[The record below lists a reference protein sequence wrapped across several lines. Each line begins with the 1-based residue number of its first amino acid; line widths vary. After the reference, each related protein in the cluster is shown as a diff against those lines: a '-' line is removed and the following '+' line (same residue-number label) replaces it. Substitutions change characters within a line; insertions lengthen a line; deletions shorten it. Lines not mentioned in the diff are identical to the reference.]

1 MFEQFRTWY
10 EQRHEYA
17 KDWKA
22 RTGGKVVGCFCTYE
36 PEEILYAAQI
46 LPVRVYGS
54 HQPSSVTES
63 HIFGMYCPWTRDVL
77 AQGLLG
83 RYDYLNGIAIS
94 QSCLH
99 FRQCFTSWQK
109 HVPCEFSY
117 YLPMPHG
124 TQTKG
129 GREYFTHELC
139 KFKEALENWIG
150 RKISDD
156 DLRAGIAV
164 MNESRRLLT
173 ELYELRK
180 SENPPLTG
188 QEVLWVVASAQMT
201 DKRDHNRAL
210 KELLAQLPSR
220 KLDRQPGTRLMLIGS
235 ENDDVEFIA
244 MTERLGA
251 TFVVDEN
258 CVGTRYFWGEVDL
271 ERFKDSLEAI
281 AARYLERP
289 ACPAKDW
296 PALSRWGQIERLARD
311 WRVQGA
317 ILMQQKFCDPH
328 ELDMPTI
335 KRRLEDLGIRTLFL
349 EFDVTTPVGQF
360 RTRVEAFLEML
371 KGEELFA
378 EELF

>member
-1 MFEQFRTWY
+1 MFEQFRQWY

-17 KDWKA
+17 KEWKA

-36 PEEILYAAQI
+36 PEEILYAANI
-46 LPVRVYGS
+46 LPVRAYGS
-54 HQPSSVTES
+54 HQPSSVTEP

-83 RYDYLNGIAIS
+83 KYDYLNGIATS

-109 HVPCEFSY
+109 HVPTEFSY

-124 TQTKG
+124 VQTRG
-129 GREYFTHELC
+129 GLEYFAEELR
-139 KFKEALENWIG
+139 KFKQALEHWIG
-150 RKISDD
+150 REITED
-156 DLRAGIAV
+156 DLRKGIEI

-173 ELYELRK
+173 ELYELRRAK
-180 SENPPLTG
+180 NPPLTG
-188 QEVLWVVASAQMT
+188 QEALWVVASAQMT
-201 DKRDHNRAL
+201 DKPEHSRAL

-220 KLDRQPGTRLMLIGS
+220 KPEREPGTRLMLIGS
-235 ENDDVEFIA
+235 ENDDVEFVE
-244 MTERLGA
+244 MTEKLGS
-251 TFVVDEN
+251 TFVVDDN
-258 CVGTRYFWGEVDL
+258 CVGTRYFWGEVDT
-271 ERFKDSLEAI
+271 ERFSDQFEAI
-281 AARYLERP
+281 AARYLARP

-296 PALSRWGQIERLARD
+296 PQLSRWLHIEQLARD
-311 WRVQGA
+311 WNVQGA

-335 KRRLEDLGIRTLFL
+335 KKRLEDKSVRTLFL

-371 KGEELFA
+371 QGAELFA
-378 EELF
+378 EDLF

>member
-1 MFEQFRTWY
+1 MFEQFRQWY
-10 EQRHEYA
+10 ERRHEYA
-17 KDWKA
+17 RDWKA

-36 PEEILYAAQI
+36 PEEILYAANL

-54 HQPSSVTES
+54 HQPSSVTEP

-83 RYDYLNGIAIS
+83 KYDYLSGIATS

-109 HVPCEFSY
+109 HIPVGFSY

-124 TQTKG
+124 TQSPHALK
-129 GREYFTHELC
+129 YFTEEIR
-139 KFKEALENWIG
+139 KFKSAIEVWIG
-150 RKISDD
+150 REITEN
-156 DLRAGIAV
+156 DLREGIEI
-164 MNESRRLLT
+164 MNESRRLLR
-173 ELYELRK
+173 ELYELRRAG
-180 SENPPLTG
+180 NPPLTG
-188 QEVLWVVASAQMT
+188 QEALWVVASAQMT
-201 DKRDHNRAL
+201 DKLEHSQAL
-210 KELLAQLPSR
+210 RKLLAQLPSHKSER
-220 KLDRQPGTRLMLIGS
+220 EPGVRLMLIGS
-235 ENDDVEFIA
+235 ENDDVEFVE
-244 MTERLGA
+244 MTEKLGS

-258 CVGTRYFWGEVDL
+258 CVGTRYFWGEVET
-271 ERFKDSLEAI
+271 ERFSDQFEAI
-281 AARYLERP
+281 AARYLARP

-296 PALSRWGQIERLARD
+296 PQLSRWLHIERLAQE
-311 WRVQGA
+311 WNVQGA

-335 KRRLEDLGIRTLFL
+335 KQRLEEKGIRTLFL

-360 RTRVEAFLEML
+360 RTRVEAFLEIL
-371 KGEELFA
+371 QGAELFA

>member
-1 MFEQFRTWY
+1 MFEKFRTWY

-17 KDWKA
+17 KNWKA
-22 RTGGKVVGCFCTYE
+22 RSGGKVVGCFCTYE
-36 PEEILYAAQI
+36 PEEIFYAADI

-54 HQPSSVTES
+54 HKPSSVTEP

-109 HVPCEFSY
+109 HIPSEFSY

-124 TQTKG
+124 VQTKG
-129 GREYFTHELC
+129 GLEYFTEEL
-139 KFKEALENWIG
+139 KRFKRAVEAWIG
-150 RKISDD
+150 REISND
-156 DLRAGIAV
+156 DLREGIEV

-173 ELYELRK
+173 QLYELRK
-180 SENPPLTG
+180 SESPPLTG
-188 QEVLWVVASAQMT
+188 QEALWVVASAQMT
-201 DKRDHNRAL
+201 DKREHSRAL
-210 KELLAQLPSR
+210 KELLEQLPGR
-220 KLDRQPGTRLMLIGS
+220 KLERETGVRLMLIGS
-235 ENDDVEFIA
+235 ENDDVEFVE
-244 MTERLGA
+244 MTEKLGA

-258 CVGTRYFWGEVDL
+258 CVGTRYFWGEVGT
-271 ERFKDSLEAI
+271 ERFKDPLEAI

-296 PALSRWGQIERLARD
+296 PELSRWPHIEKLARD
-311 WRVQGA
+311 WKVQGA

-328 ELDMPTI
+328 ELDMFTI
-335 KRRLEDLGIRTLFL
+335 KKRLEEMGIRTLFL
-349 EFDVTTPVGQF
+349 EFDVTMPAGQF